1 MRLLAKRITG
11 IVCPRRVIDQTLT
24 SQGFV
29 RRRQH
34 PPVYDIQIEDVASG
48 TVYRL
53 RIPTDSPHPDLGSSD
68 ETLLRL
74 GPPSIRCNKSMKGHL
89 RNQPIPSSVLTA
101 ANEKIA
107 EIASYLRTPSYR

>member
-29 RRRQH
+29 RRGQH
-34 PPVYDIQIEDVASG
+34 PPTYDIRIEDVVSG

-53 RIPTDSPHPDLGSSD
+53 RIPTSPQQTSGFSD
-68 ETLLRL
+68 DTLLRL
-74 GPPSIRCNKSMKGHL
+74 GQPSIDRKKSPKGHL
-89 RNQPIPSSVLTA
+89 KDQPIPSSVLTA

-107 EIASYLRTPSYR
+107 EVASYLRTPSYR

>member
-29 RRRQH
+29 RRRWH
-34 PPVYDIQIEDVASG
+34 PPIYDIRIKDVASG

-53 RIPTDSPHPDLGSSD
+53 RIPTTPQKTSGLSD
-68 ETLLRL
+68 DTLLRL
-74 GPPSIRCNKSMKGHL
+74 GQPSIHRRKSKKDPL
-89 RNQPIPSSVLTA
+89 KDQPIPSSVVSA

-107 EIASYLRTPSYR
+107 EIASYLRTPSYH

>member
-29 RRRQH
+29 RRKQH
-34 PPVYDIQIEDVASG
+34 PPIYDIRIEDVASG

-53 RIPTDSPHPDLGSSD
+53 RIPTDSPHPNSGSSD

-74 GPPSIRCNKSMKGHL
+74 GRPSIHRNKGNL
-89 RNQPIPSSVLTA
+89 RDQPIPSSVLTA

>member
-53 RIPTDSPHPDLGSSD
+53 RIPTDSPIRILVPPTKPCSD
-68 ETLLRL
+68 WVRL
-74 GPPSIRCNKSMKGHL
+74 PSAAIR
-89 RNQPIPSSVLTA
+89 A
-101 ANEKIA
+101 
-107 EIASYLRTPSYR
+107 

>member
-53 RIPTDSPHPDLGSSD
+53 RIPTDSPHSNSGSSD

-74 GPPSIRCNKSMKGHL
+74 GQPSIHRNKSLKGPL
-89 RNQPIPSSVLTA
+89 RNQPIPSSVLIA